1 MENVINLDNT
11 KLKNDIELDRE
22 LDFQENRNK
31 QEFTNIVGKVI
42 DSGTNYVIKALPVS
56 ENIKDIILDIKSAFK
71 TKDFKEILKTAVN
84 STIREGLEVLSL
96 PKNILS
102 DITKISKVAFKGGLS
117 SALSA
122 SIDIIANKYLKK
134 SIFSPILDKAI
145 KDIKLYTSSS
155 TFKEKVDIG
164 VNKLL
169 DKTKKFNDL
178 CSKWYDAYEKFDIFN
193 MNNINKD
200 IKKIEPH
207 IVNEKECRM
216 HSNIINNMTNLV
228 NTKRAKLSPMQ
239 IQICSN
245 M

>member
-155 TFKEKVDIG
+155 TFKEIASSISLVSAPSMVKISSSL
-164 VNKLL
+164 KSLL
-169 DKTKKFNDL
+169 
-178 CSKWYDAYEKFDIFN
+178 
-193 MNNINKD
+193 
-200 IKKIEPH
+200 P
-207 IVNEKECRM
+207 
-216 HSNIINNMTNLV
+216 
-228 NTKRAKLSPMQ
+228 
-239 IQICSN
+239 
-245 M
+245 